1 MHQRLLPVL
10 TFSLIALSLLFVP
23 LKRAHADSGY
33 AGLHTT
39 VDGYTVEL
47 VFPNGQPNVGPNHA
61 LVRILDAGGQPVSGV
76 TVQVA
81 PVALNTTGAAGHSQR
96 ASGQADASTGGHN
109 DTHADNAIAQHADAA
124 ANNRGHTPDDEHIDT
139 IMTQMEAGA
148 DAGSYTSVIHFDSAG
163 AWEVQLQFTNAGVN
177 HVARFTVPVAEPA
190 RDWRILGAFGGAN
203 ALIIVTAGVLKRRL
217 LASGKT
223 LRRATAAGA
232 EN

>member
-10 TFSLIALSLLFVP
+10 TCNLIALSLLFVP
-23 LKRAHADSGY
+23 LKHAHADSGY
-33 AGLHTT
+33 AGLRTT

-47 VFPNGQPNVGPNHA
+47 VFPNGQPNAGPNHA
-61 LVRILDAGGQPVSGV
+61 LVRILDAGGQPVSGA

-81 PVALNTTGAAGHSQR
+81 LVALNSTGAAGHSHG

-124 ANNRGHTPDDEHIDT
+124 ADDQGHTTDDQHIDT
-139 IMTQMEAGA
+139 IMTQMEAGV

-163 AWEVQLQFTNAGVN
+163 AWEVQLHFNHAGVD
-177 HVARFTVPVAEPA
+177 HAAHFAVTMAEPA

-203 ALIIVTAGVLKRRL
+203 ALIIQTAGILKRRL
-217 LASGKT
+217 PASGKT
-223 LRRATAAGA
+223 VRRATAAGA